1 MSDYTCLECLGM
13 FGMFPGLLQGRASS
27 YYTGMSSY
35 PGCKP
40 GSALVPGQSGYGL
53 YPQAGIN
60 GGSVTQRTCDPIFIA
75 PPPKTH
81 RLLHSEAYIKYI
93 ENLDKPFLSN
103 WERHLMATQENT
115 VINDSGRLPANW
127 LANGPGSHG
136 MVVTA
141 LWALR
146 EYMMKDS
153 LGIAK
158 IL

>member
-1 MSDYTCLECLGM
+1 MN
-13 FGMFPGLLQGRASS
+13 FFR
-27 YYTGMSSY
+27 
-35 PGCKP
+35 
-40 GSALVPGQSGYGL
+40 
-53 YPQAGIN
+53 
-60 GGSVTQRTCDPIFIA
+60 
-75 PPPKTH
+75 
-81 RLLHSEAYIKYI
+81 YI

-115 VINDSGRLPANW
+115 VINDSGRLPAQW
-127 LANGPGSHG
+127 LAAGPGTHG
-136 MVVTA
+136 TVVNA

>member
-1 MSDYTCLECLGM
+1 MGHLPYSPVGVN
-13 FGMFPGLLQGRASS
+13 
-27 YYTGMSSY
+27 
-35 PGCKP
+35 
-40 GSALVPGQSGYGL
+40 GSPVPARSF
-53 YPQAGIN
+53 
-60 GGSVTQRTCDPIFIA
+60 DPIFVA
-75 PPPKTH
+75 PPPKTQ

-115 VINDSGRLPANW
+115 VINDSGRLPAQW
-127 LANGPGSHG
+127 LAAGPGTHG
-136 MVVTA
+136 TVVNA